1 MERIL
6 PEKRKKCFKKK
17 TCEACKMYQNIS
29 EEEQNK
35 NQKYVFEVLN
45 NVEIF
50 LKKKK
55 IKKRQHGREL
65 YRSLSEDEKQRLV
78 ENRKNYSRILLLI
91 KIS

>member
-1 MERIL
+1 ML
-6 PEKRKKCFKKK
+6 QKN

-35 NQKYVFEVLN
+35 NQKYGFEVLN

-55 IKKRQHGREL
+55 TKKRQHGHEL
-65 YRSLSEDEKQRLV
+65 YRNLSEDEKQRLV

-91 KIS
+91 KTS

>member
-1 MERIL
+1 
-6 PEKRKKCFKKK
+6 
-17 TCEACKMYQNIS
+17 MYQNIS

-35 NQKYVFEVLN
+35 NQKYGFEVLN

-55 IKKRQHGREL
+55 TKKRPHGHEL
-65 YRSLSEDEKQRLV
+65 YRNLSEDEKQRLV

-91 KIS
+91 KTS

>member
-1 MERIL
+1 ML
-6 PEKRKKCFKKK
+6 QKK

-35 NQKYVFEVLN
+35 NQKYGFEVFN

-55 IKKRQHGREL
+55 TKKR
-65 YRSLSEDEKQRLV
+65 
-78 ENRKNYSRILLLI
+78 
-91 KIS
+91 